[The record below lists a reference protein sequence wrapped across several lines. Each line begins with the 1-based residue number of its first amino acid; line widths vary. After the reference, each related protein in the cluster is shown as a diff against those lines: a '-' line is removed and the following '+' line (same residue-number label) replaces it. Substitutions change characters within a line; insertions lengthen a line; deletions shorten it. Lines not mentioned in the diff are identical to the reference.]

1 MSKSDDGALV
11 AQIVKGV
18 VGLLGAVVVAVKC
31 SITKKDKIVWF
42 IILIAIIILICFLLF
57 LIFLKYF
64 IVL

>member
-1 MSKSDDGALV
+1 MSENRRIKRAKGKSKV
-11 AQIVKGV
+11 E
-18 VGLLGAVVVAVKC
+18 AVKC